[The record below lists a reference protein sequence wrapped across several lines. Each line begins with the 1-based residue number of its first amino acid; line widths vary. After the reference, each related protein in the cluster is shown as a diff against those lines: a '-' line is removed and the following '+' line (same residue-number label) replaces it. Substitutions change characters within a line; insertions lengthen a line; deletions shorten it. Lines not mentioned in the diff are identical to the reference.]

1 MPKWCHTAFGRKVG
15 TKVQAHTRESV
26 ESFILDG
33 ASWHK
38 FQRKQRNGLVFFWLH
53 VIITYVRKQQK
64 LQEKEKKRVEVQE
77 KSKIKERG
85 KQTKA
90 SKSDFRLS
98 TLTLAMTLAPKNFE
112 RACSSLPPMLDS
124 KFGLEARDSSKY
136 ERERERARER
146 ERLRRELRSLRV
158 TCALSSST
166 SLDCSNARKRAS

>member
-1 MPKWCHTAFGRKVG
+1 M
-15 TKVQAHTRESV
+15 
-26 ESFILDG
+26 
-33 ASWHK
+33 
-38 FQRKQRNGLVFFWLH
+38 
-53 VIITYVRKQQK
+53 
-64 LQEKEKKRVEVQE
+64 QE

-136 ERERERARER
+136 ERERASGYVESYARFVLRVHFPALPLSIARMLERERAEARKGTNLVGCRLVLWTPRER
-146 ERLRRELRSLRV
+146 EEVQEPARESL
-158 TCALSSST
+158 AL
-166 SLDCSNARKRAS
+166 A